1 MLSDSRMCKY
11 YIGYSTNSEIR
22 FSSSSGGIGTAI
34 IKYLLSTKEFGTTI
48 TFEFNRERCQY
59 EPKLVFNYADYNNCG
74 SIYQDIPLVSFVKS
88 KINEIRDGI
97 VITCMPCQ
105 VKPIKNMLDRRQ
117 IKYFIISL
125 CCSGQTTVE
134 GTWYY
139 YKLLKID
146 KKNIIHMQY
155 RGNGWPS
162 GIKITM
168 NDGSIIEKRNY
179 TYPWTIM
186 HKSLLFRPKRCLF
199 CTQKTTKECDI
210 SLADPWLKEYIENDK
225 IGNSIVIASSEC
237 GDSFIKKMIEEK
249 EIELKK
255 IDKSIYV
262 ESQLGTIES
271 KAKSLNHRRFN
282 KIVSAMGEEKSLYK
296 KIATSSVL
304 CIKAHNRLIRYLYK
318 SL

>member
-1 MLSDSRMCKY
+1 MCKY

-22 FSSSSGGIGTAI
+22 FSASSGGIGTAI
-34 IKYLLSTKEFGTTI
+34 IKYLLSTESFGTTI
-48 TFEFNRERCQY
+48 TFQFNREKCQY
-59 EPKLVFNYADYNNCG
+59 EPKLIYNYGDYNNCG
-74 SIYQDIPLVSFVKS
+74 SIYQDIPLVSFLKS
-88 KINEIRDGI
+88 KINEIREGI

-105 VKPIKNMLDRRQ
+105 VKPIRNMLDRRQ

-146 KKNIIHMQY
+146 KKNVIHMQY

-168 NDGSIIEKRNY
+168 NDGNIIRRRNY
-179 TYPWTIM
+179 TYPWTLM

-210 SLADPWLKEYIENDK
+210 SLADPWLKEYIEKDK
-225 IGNSIVIASSEC
+225 IGNSIVIASSDY
-237 GDSFIKKMIEEK
+237 GDSIIKKMTEEDEIETK
-249 EIELKK
+249 EINE
-255 IDKSIYV
+255 SIYV

-271 KAKSLNHRRFN
+271 KAKSLNHRIFN

-318 SL
+318 LL